1 MTYCDKSSSE
11 FKRSGMCFDSFST
24 HVTELHRQNVCIGI
38 TILYP
43 IKLRVTYRNLIN
55 QLWNIFFILSPY
67 FNLMIVNIPQC
78 IPQKSRKA
86 NRMLGLLFVSLCIGF
101 LGLSSALLEPIPFPA
116 SLQECYE
123 YRSYNMTPLF
133 EAAHQIQ
140 QYCYR
145 NFEYQQIATGKV
157 WSGTN
162 ITLQGINYIDSLF
175 RQIFREVEDL
185 ERQNKNGRRT
195 KRQTINRRYR
205 REVRSPGAYQPFS
218 DCIVRLQNEVNLYV
232 L

>member
-1 MTYCDKSSSE
+1 
-11 FKRSGMCFDSFST
+11 
-24 HVTELHRQNVCIGI
+24 
-38 TILYP
+38 
-43 IKLRVTYRNLIN
+43 
-55 QLWNIFFILSPY
+55 
-67 FNLMIVNIPQC
+67 
-78 IPQKSRKA
+78 
-86 NRMLGLLFVSLCIGF
+86 
-101 LGLSSALLEPIPFPA
+101 
-116 SLQECYE
+116 
-123 YRSYNMTPLF
+123 MTPSF